1 MHMLKHFLILTQ
13 RKLNQLTLAF
23 ILTLCISAQQDAD
36 FKMSHKL
43 NYTKFQSN
51 CFLITQVSDTSSF
64 TNLIYNSA
72 ICLARKL
79 YILAP

>member
-43 NYTKFQSN
+43 N
-51 CFLITQVSDTSSF
+51 
-64 TNLIYNSA
+64 
-72 ICLARKL
+72 
-79 YILAP
+79 